1 MRYIFA
7 HYFINRRNL
16 MAKPKSEI
24 ERKFFGFR
32 LNPALIIGI
41 KILAAKRERP
51 VNQSLEEA
59 ISEYLAKNGETV
71 QNKATQF

>member
-1 MRYIFA
+1 
-7 HYFINRRNL
+7 
-16 MAKPKSEI
+16 MAKPRSEI

-41 KILAAKRERP
+41 KILAAKREKP

-59 ISEYLAKNGETV
+59 ISEYLAKNGEKIHNESI
-71 QNKATQF
+71 QL

>member
-1 MRYIFA
+1 
-7 HYFINRRNL
+7 

-41 KILAAKRERP
+41 KILSAKRERP

-59 ISEYLAKNGETV
+59 ISEYLAKNGEKI
-71 QNKATQF
+71 QNKTTQL

>member
-1 MRYIFA
+1 
-7 HYFINRRNL
+7 
-16 MAKPKSEI
+16 MAKPKSEV

-41 KILAAKRERP
+41 KILAAKKERP
-51 VNQSLEEA
+51 VNQSIEEA

-71 QNKATQF
+71 QRDSRQL